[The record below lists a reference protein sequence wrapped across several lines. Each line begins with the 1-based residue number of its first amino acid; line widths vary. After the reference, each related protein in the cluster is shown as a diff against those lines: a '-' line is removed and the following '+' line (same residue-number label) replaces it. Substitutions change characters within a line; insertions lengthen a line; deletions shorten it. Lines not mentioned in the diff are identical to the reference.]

1 MKKFTL
7 LFLCL
12 LVFFTKLSAQS
23 ARVKFQNNRFS
34 NVKVQAVKLVNAD
47 DFYSDFPIDNSL
59 RNSLSRVFTL
69 SDLDFIAVSAHETA
83 LPSALNSLDN
93 RNLNRDKMKDL
104 SLYKLSD
111 FTSGGTEIVILI
123 APVSENQKAKT
134 LNMIGENDMILFFSK
149 SSVVDAPAKNAP
161 RESITKNG
169 YSCEDYSEAIVEI
182 FNSGI
187 KITMPADSIPL
198 LLPDAVLQS
207 NGLDFRE
214 EYLIMGGEN
223 GLKDVT
229 FVCDNDG
236 DKPLY
241 EVIFEFENADST
253 HKLAELMFGPPNH
266 PNLEDYWVLGA
277 TGKNAVSL
285 VWTFNNKLVIACNLP
300 GTEMEDSE
308 DFMLS
313 DEFIAKFNGTEN
325 TEEVTSST
333 NSETEDNE
341 ATSLAINN
349 LIIAA
354 VDDFDAFRTELMPYK
369 TADYN
374 AASYVALGQE
384 QAVVR
389 KNAAGNW
396 RLEVRFTP
404 YSTSE
409 EAKAVLENT
418 ITFYQTLEGLEYRLV
433 KKSDLSTANGRTF
446 IWDIQTMDDES
457 TGIILKWQSYPAIHG
472 KFGLKMELGK

>member
-1 MKKFTL
+1 MKRTLL
-7 LFLCL
+7 LFLGILAFCS
-12 LVFFTKLSAQS
+12 TLSSQS
-23 ARVKFQNNRFS
+23 SKVKFQNNRFS
-34 NVKVQAVKLVNAD
+34 NIKLQAVKLLNAD
-47 DFYSDFPIDNSL
+47 DFYSEYPFDEDL
-59 RNSLSRVFTL
+59 RNSLSKVFKQA
-69 SDLDFIAVSAHETA
+69 DLDFIIASAKETA

-93 RNLNRDKMKDL
+93 RNLNREKMKYL
-104 SLYKLSD
+104 SLYRL
-111 FTSGGTEIVILI
+111 FTFKSGDTEISILI
-123 APVSENQKAKT
+123 APVSENLKAKPI
-134 LNMIGENDMILFFSK
+134 NMIGDNDMILLFNK
-149 SSVVDAPAKNAP
+149 SAVTDAPANEMPNKP
-161 RESITKNG
+161 IITKG
-169 YSCEDYSEAIVEI
+169 YSCEDYSQAIVDI

-187 KITMPADSIPL
+187 KISTPADSIPL
-198 LLPDAVLQS
+198 LIPDAVLQS

-214 EYLIMGGEN
+214 EYIITGGEN

-229 FVCDNDG
+229 LVCDNEG

-253 HKLAELMFGPPNH
+253 HKLAELMFGAPNH
-266 PNLEDYWVLGA
+266 PQLDDYWVLGA

-285 VWTFNNKLVIACNLP
+285 AWTFNNKLVIACNLP

-308 DFMLS
+308 DFILS

-325 TEEVTSST
+325 TEEASNST
-333 NSETEDNE
+333 NSETDDNE

-349 LIIAA
+349 LITAA
-354 VDDFDAFRTELMPYK
+354 ANDFDTFKTELMPYK

-374 AASYVALGQE
+374 AAGYVTMGQE

-396 RLEVRFTP
+396 RLEVRYAAYATND
-404 YSTSE
+404 
-409 EAKAVLENT
+409 EARQVLDNT

-433 KKSDLSTANGRTF
+433 KKSDLITANGRTY

-457 TGIILKWQSYPAIHG
+457 TGLILKWQSYPAIHG

>member
-1 MKKFTL
+1 MKKIIV
-7 LFLCL
+7 
-12 LVFFTKLSAQS
+12 LVLTIYTFSILGFAQT
-23 ARVKFQNNRFS
+23 AKVKFQNNRFS
-34 NVKVQAVKLVNAD
+34 NIKARPVKLLDANE
-47 DFYSDFPIDNSL
+47 FYSDFIISEDLQNSM
-59 RNSLSRVFTL
+59 SKVFTQ
-69 SDLDFIAVSAHETA
+69 SDLDFIIASAHETA
-83 LPSALNSLDN
+83 LPPALNSFDK
-93 RNLNRDKMKDL
+93 RDLNRDKMKYL
-104 SLYKLSD
+104 SLYRLWS
-111 FTSGGTEIVILI
+111 FTSGDTEIVILI
-123 APVSENQKAKT
+123 APVSENQKAKPI
-134 LNMIGENDMILFFSK
+134 NMIGADDMILFFNKTAIVDVPSK
-149 SSVVDAPAKNAP
+149 EIPNQ
-161 RESITKNG
+161 SITNNG
-169 YSCEDYSEAIVEI
+169 YSCEDYSNAIVEI

-187 KITMPADSIPL
+187 KITLPADSIPL
-198 LLPDAVLQS
+198 LLPKAKLQRD
-207 NGLDFRE
+207 GFDFKE
-214 EYLIMGGEN
+214 EYLFQSSEN

-241 EVIFEFENADST
+241 EVIFEFENADT
-253 HKLAELMFGPPNH
+253 TKQLAVLMFGPPNH
-266 PNLEDYWVLGA
+266 PQLDDYWVLGA
-277 TGKNAVSL
+277 NGKNAVSL
-285 VWTFNNKLVIACNLP
+285 AWTFNNKLVIACNLP

-325 TEEVTSST
+325 TDEASNPT

-349 LIIAA
+349 LITAA
-354 VDDFDAFRTELMPYK
+354 VNDFDAFKTELMPNK
-369 TADYN
+369 TANYN
-374 AASYVALGQE
+374 AASHVALGQE

-389 KNAAGNW
+389 ENAAGNW

-433 KKSDLSTANGRTF
+433 KKSDLNTANGRTY

-457 TGIILKWQSYPAIHG
+457 TGIILKWQSYPAING